1 MEASVE
7 RRVVWFS
14 KYQISW
20 PIVSKKVDRSI
31 REKGKMEDV
40 KEKHSQ
46 STATIELEYKI

>member
-1 MEASVE
+1 M
-7 RRVVWFS
+7 VWFS
-14 KYQISW
+14 KYLGPSM
-20 PIVSKKVDRSI
+20 IVSKKVDRCI